1 MIRVRLGR
9 AGRGMGVIA
18 GQAEKGGQRF
28 MGAVEVARGWSPGM
42 SVMSQT
48 ETLQQQSNFDVQR
61 LWALIMRPYNSEEF
75 FDGEKLKLS
84 AVNRSG
90 SHGDELASATVQ
102 FPPKCNGGRRPSSSG

>member
-1 MIRVRLGR
+1 
-9 AGRGMGVIA
+9 MGVIA
-18 GQAEKGGQRF
+18 GQAEKDGQRF
-28 MGAVEVARGWSPGM
+28 MGAVEEAWGWSPGM

-48 ETLQQQSNFDVQR
+48 ETLQQQHLSNFDVQI
-61 LWALIMRPYNSEEF
+61 LWALVIRPYYSKEF
-75 FDGEKLKLS
+75 FDGEKLKLC